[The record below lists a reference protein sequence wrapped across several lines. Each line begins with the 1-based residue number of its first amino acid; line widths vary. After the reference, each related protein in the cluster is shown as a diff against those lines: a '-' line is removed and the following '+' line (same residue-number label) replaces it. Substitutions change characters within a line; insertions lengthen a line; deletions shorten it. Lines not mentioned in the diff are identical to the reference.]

1 MEADLFTQTG
11 LAHTLAAALLHALWQ
26 CAVLAVLAATAF
38 TVLNRSSAALRHT
51 VGMGLLIAMAAL
63 PAWTFLQYQL
73 QQARGVSDLANPP
86 TTAPVM
92 GASTSMLMP
101 PPGEWAAW
109 LCALWLAGVAFGL
122 VRHVGGLWWVSR
134 LEHHRFQGLSPQWM
148 KRLGVLQQRMG
159 IHRRISVRVAEDVI
173 VPFTA
178 RLLRPVIWFPAT
190 MLTRLP
196 PEQIEALLAHEL
208 AHIHRLDWLWN
219 GLQCFI
225 EALLFF
231 HPGVWW
237 LSRRIR
243 EEREHACDDQA
254 VSACADGIVLAEAL
268 TALARM
274 RQPHTRLL
282 LAANGAPLMKR
293 ISRLLPGAPAPSRSW
308 APIALVAM
316 LAAGAALGTQVEP
329 SYAISV
335 KELPEALETTDVAA
349 TLADQ
354 AVRDSEQAVR
364 DAEQAARD
372 QEQAARDAEQAVRDK
387 EQVAR
392 DAEQAARD
400 REQAARDA
408 ENAALKVESVA
419 MNANAETSAGHPDVH
434 AGYLKDTR
442 SATQEIVRLAS
453 ASSLVTSKLGTP
465 VAVTSNG
472 YTGSW
477 SIDVEADVYG
487 RVQFSFELSG
497 PQGKAR
503 IQVSAIAMRTDRQWK
518 LTSLELNDFKPR

>member
-1 MEADLFTQTG
+1 MEAALFSQTG
-11 LAHTLAAALLHALWQ
+11 VVHALAAALLHALWQ

-38 TVLNRSSAALRHT
+38 KVLSHNSAALRHT
-51 VGMGLLIAMAAL
+51 VGMSFLMAMAAL
-63 PAWTFLQYQL
+63 PAWTFLQFQF
-73 QQARGVSDLANPP
+73 QPARGVSDLASPEI
-86 TTAPVM
+86 TANVI
-92 GASTSMLMP
+92 GAAPGMLMP
-101 PPGEWAAW
+101 PSGEWAAW
-109 LCALWLAGVAFGL
+109 LCALWLTGVAFGL

-134 LEHHRFQGLSPQWM
+134 LERHSYQGLSPQWL
-148 KRLGVLQQRMG
+148 KRLDVLQQGMG
-159 IHRRISVRVAEDVI
+159 IRRRIVVRVADDVV

-219 GLQCFI
+219 GVQCFI

-231 HPGVWW
+231 HPAVWW

-254 VSACADGIVLAEAL
+254 VSACADGIILAEAL
-268 TALARM
+268 TALARV
-274 RQPHTRLL
+274 RQPSTRLL
-282 LAANGAPLMKR
+282 LAANGGPLMKR
-293 ISRLLPGAPAPSRSW
+293 ISRLLPGAPTPSRSW
-308 APIALVAM
+308 APLALVAI
-316 LAAGAALGTQVEP
+316 LAAGAALGTPVEP
-329 SYAISV
+329 SHAHNV
-335 KELPEALETTDVAA
+335 DALPGTLEMTDVNAE
-349 TLADQ
+349 LAEQ
-354 AVRDSEQAVR
+354 AVRDREQAAR

-372 QEQAARDAEQAVRDK
+372 QEQAARDAEQAARDK
-387 EQVAR
+387 EQAAR

-408 ENAALKVESVA
+408 ENAALNVESVA
-419 MNANAETSAGHPDVH
+419 MNAHADASAGHPGVH
-434 AGYLKDTR
+434 AEYLKDTR
-442 SATQEIVRLAS
+442 SATQAIVRLAS
-453 ASSLVTSKLGTP
+453 ASSLVTSKLGNP

-497 PQGKAR
+497 PRGKAR
-503 IQVSAIAMRTDRQWK
+503 IHVSAIAMRTDRQWK
-518 LTSLELNDFKPR
+518 LTALELKDFTPR

>member
-1 MEADLFTQTG
+1 MEAALFTQTG
-11 LAHTLAAALLHALWQ
+11 LVHALAAALLHALWQ

-38 TVLNRSSAALRHT
+38 KVLSHNSAALRHT
-51 VGMGLLIAMAAL
+51 VGMGFLMAMAAL
-63 PAWTFLQYQL
+63 PAWTFLQFQL
-73 QQARGVSDLANPP
+73 QPARGVSDLASPEI
-86 TTAPVM
+86 TANVI
-92 GASTSMLMP
+92 GAAPGMLMP
-101 PPGEWAAW
+101 PSGEWAAW
-109 LCALWLAGVAFGL
+109 LCALWLTGVAFGL

-134 LEHHRFQGLSPQWM
+134 LERHSFQGLSPQWL
-148 KRLGVLQQRMG
+148 KRLDVLQQGMG
-159 IHRRISVRVAEDVI
+159 IRRRIVVRVADDVV

-219 GLQCFI
+219 GVQCFI

-243 EEREHACDDQA
+243 EEREHACDDHA
-254 VSACADGIVLAEAL
+254 VSACADGIILAEAL
-268 TALARM
+268 TALARV
-274 RQPHTRLL
+274 RQPSTRLL
-282 LAANGAPLMKR
+282 LAANGGPLMKR
-293 ISRLLPGAPAPSRSW
+293 ISRLLPGAPTPSRSW
-308 APIALVAM
+308 APLALVAI
-316 LAAGAALGTQVEP
+316 LAAGAALGTPVEP
-329 SYAISV
+329 SHAHNV
-335 KELPEALETTDVAA
+335 DALPGTLEMTDVNAE
-349 TLADQ
+349 LAEQ
-354 AVRDSEQAVR
+354 AVRDREQAAR

-372 QEQAARDAEQAVRDK
+372 QEQAARDAEQAARDK
-387 EQVAR
+387 EQAAR

-408 ENAALKVESVA
+408 ENAALNVESVA
-419 MNANAETSAGHPDVH
+419 MNAHADASAGRPGVH
-434 AGYLKDTR
+434 AEYLKDTR
-442 SATQEIVRLAS
+442 SATQAIVRLAS
-453 ASSLVTSKLGTP
+453 ASSLVTSKLGNP

-497 PQGKAR
+497 PRGKAR
-503 IQVSAIAMRTDRQWK
+503 IHVSAIAMRTDRQWK
-518 LTSLELNDFKPR
+518 LTALELKDFKPR